1 MPDASV
7 AVLAAGAPFLA
18 GARVCLRPLERADVN
33 ARYAAWLNDAEV
45 TRYLEVGTFPTSLVE
60 LEAFYA
66 AAAVRRDQVLLAI
79 VDRETD
85 RHVGN
90 IKLGPIDWVH
100 RRATLG
106 ILVGDK
112 AAWGRGTGTSATR
125 LMVEYAFDRLDLRR
139 VDLGVYADHAAAIRL
154 YERVGFRVEGR
165 FREDV
170 YLEGAYRDRLW
181 MGLLRSEYQRTGP
194 GA

>member
-1 MPDASV
+1 MGDQ
-7 AVLAAGAPFLA
+7 AVTREPGSTPFLE
-18 GARVCLRPLERADVN
+18 GTRIYLRPLERGDVN
-33 ARYAAWLNDAEV
+33 ARYAAWLNDGEV
-45 TRYLEVGTFPTSLVE
+45 TRFLEAGTFPTSVIE
-60 LEAFYA
+60 LEQFYA
-66 AAAVRRDQVLLAI
+66 AASARRDQVLLAI

-85 RHVGN
+85 AHVGN

-100 RRATLG
+100 RRGTLG
-106 ILVGDK
+106 ILVGDQT
-112 AAWGRGTGTSATR
+112 AWGKGTGTAATR

-170 YLEGAYRDRLW
+170 YHDGAYRDRLW
-181 MGLLRSEYQRTGP
+181 MGLLRSEYVPTETG
-194 GA
+194 A